1 MLGGNLFLVVFAPLY
16 FVRWASRLPKLLSTI
31 LLIIASPIPVLAIPF
46 LGFLLNF
53 GIVGKLILIMLFVEL
68 LIAMFAAVIGFL
80 LAARGLPITFSRTA
94 LLSITVEIEKFL
106 DSLPKK

>member
-1 MLGGNLFLVVFAPLY
+1 
-16 FVRWASRLPKLLSTI
+16 
-31 LLIIASPIPVLAIPF
+31 
-46 LGFLLNF
+46 
-53 GIVGKLILIMLFVEL
+53 MLFVEL